1 MPVSACSNGITALSF
16 DTPPPA
22 DLNMPIY
29 ITCLCSQSHYSS
41 VSSRDVCMQNSP
53 QTRPFTIAVAI
64 VFAGPG
70 FIMAQEEPK
79 AAHVELD
86 AGKNIM
92 VLRHHSL

>member
-1 MPVSACSNGITALSF
+1 
-16 DTPPPA
+16 
-22 DLNMPIY
+22 MPIY
-29 ITCLCSQSHYSS
+29 ITYLCSQSHYSS
-41 VSSRDVCMQNSP
+41 VSSRDGCIPNSP

-86 AGKNIM
+86 PGKNTM
-92 VLRHHSL
+92 MLRRHSL

>member
-1 MPVSACSNGITALSF
+1 MGSLLCPLI
-16 DTPPPA
+16 PPPA
-22 DLNMPIY
+22 YLNIPIY

-41 VSSRDVCMQNSP
+41 VSSRDGCIQNSP

-64 VFAGPG
+64 VFAAPG

-86 AGKNIM
+86 TA
-92 VLRHHSL
+92 RTP